1 MLEERSQPELNLA
14 ALESPAQK
22 HRSQMLFALVL
33 LLTALILVI
42 LKYQEFW
49 LPVLSFHSMQVSS
62 NTTSSAADN
71 TPSTTTSKAK
81 VTKAKAHARST
92 AHLTKTQAETAAA
105 DEITQRTLLPLLH
118 VDVTYGDGRHQTIQ
132 THNAP
137 VNLEFPSD
145 DTDETTPL
153 AVTAQDPQVHL
164 SSETIKAVS
173 HAVDPDYPALAK
185 QMNVQGSV
193 LLQVRIG
200 REGNIEDVQVVS
212 GPDILSAAAVQ
223 AVKQWHFKPY
233 FQEGRAV
240 ETEAHITV
248 NFNISA
254 QN

>member
-33 LLTALILVI
+33 LLTALMLVI

-49 LPVLSFHSMQVSS
+49 LPVLSFHSTQAAPSTA
-62 NTTSSAADN
+62 NWQTDTTS
-71 TPSTTTSKAK
+71 TTSKAK
-81 VTKAKAHARST
+81 ASKAKARLTST
-92 AHLTKTQAETAAA
+92 AHAAKAQTETTAA
-105 DEITQRTLLPLLH
+105 DEIASRTLLPALH
-118 VDVTYGDGRHQTIQ
+118 IDVTYGDGRHETIQ
-132 THNAP
+132 TRNTP
-137 VNLEFPSD
+137 VNLEFPSED
-145 DTDETTPL
+145 AETTTPL
-153 AVTAQDPQVHL
+153 AVTTLDPQVHL

-173 HAVDPDYPALAK
+173 HAVDPEYPALAK

-223 AVKQWHFKPY
+223 AVKQWHFKP
-233 FQEGRAV
+233 FLQEGRAV

>member
-14 ALESPAQK
+14 ALEAPAQR
-22 HRSQMLFALVL
+22 HRRQMLFALVL

-49 LPVLSFHSMQVSS
+49 LPVLSFQSAQVSPDTAS
-62 NTTSSAADN
+62 WQ
-71 TPSTTTSKAK
+71 TTTATPVARTKIP
-81 VTKAKAHARST
+81 KAKAHVLA
-92 AHLTKTQAETAAA
+92 AVHATKVPAETPVM
-105 DEITQRTLLPLLH
+105 DGISQRALLPPLY

-132 THNAP
+132 TRNAP
-137 VNLEFPSD
+137 VNLEFPSED
-145 DTDETTPL
+145 AETPSAV
-153 AVTAQDPQVHL
+153 AVTSQDPQVHL

-200 REGNIEDVQVVS
+200 RDGNIEAVHVVS

-233 FQEGRAV
+233 LEEGQPV

-254 QN
+254 HN

>member
-22 HRSQMLFALVL
+22 HRNQMLFALVL
-33 LLTALILVI
+33 LLTALILVL

-49 LPVLSFHSMQVSS
+49 LPVLTFHAEQVNP
-62 NTTSSAADN
+62 NTTSAVAT
-71 TPSTTTSKAK
+71 TPSTPAKAK
-81 VTKAKAHARST
+81 I
-92 AHLTKTQAETAAA
+92 TKTKLRAISAGHASKTPMDIPATGQMSQL
-105 DEITQRTLLPLLH
+105 TQLPALH

-132 THNAP
+132 TRNAP

-145 DTDETTPL
+145 DAETATPV
-153 AVTAQDPQVHL
+153 AVTNQDPQVHL

-173 HAVDPDYPALAK
+173 HAVDPEYPALAK

-200 REGNIEDVQVVS
+200 TEGNIEDVQVVS
-212 GPDILSAAAVQ
+212 GPGILSAAAVQ

-233 FQEGRAV
+233 LQEGRPV

>member
-49 LPVLSFHSMQVSS
+49 LPVLSFHSMQLSS
-62 NTTSSAADN
+62 GTTSSAADV
-71 TPSTTTSKAK
+71 PSTTSKAK
-81 VTKAKAHARST
+81 VTKAKAHAQSA
-92 AHLTKTQAETAAA
+92 AHATKAHAETTAA
-105 DEITQRTLLPLLH
+105 DEIAQRTLLPALH

-132 THNAP
+132 TRNAP

-145 DTDETTPL
+145 DAETTTPL
-153 AVTAQDPQVHL
+153 AVTTQDPQVHL

-200 REGNIEDVQVVS
+200 TEGNIEDVQVVS

-233 FQEGRAV
+233 LQEGRAV

>member
-1 MLEERSQPELNLA
+1 MLEERSTPELNLA

-49 LPVLSFHSMQVSS
+49 LPVLSFHSIQVSS
-62 NTTSSAADN
+62 STTSSAADA
-71 TPSTTTSKAK
+71 PSTTSKSK
-81 VTKAKAHARST
+81 VTKAKAHAQSA
-92 AHLTKTQAETAAA
+92 AHATHAQAAA
-105 DEITQRTLLPLLH
+105 APDEIAPRTLLPALH

-132 THNAP
+132 TRNAP

-145 DTDETTPL
+145 DAETTTPL
-153 AVTAQDPQVHL
+153 AVTTQDPQVHL

-233 FQEGRAV
+233 YQAGQAV

>member
-49 LPVLSFHSMQVSS
+49 LPVLSFHSTQASPS
-62 NTTSSAADN
+62 TASWQTDTSSA
-71 TPSTTTSKAK
+71 TSKAK
-81 VTKAKAHARST
+81 ASKAKARLTST
-92 AHLTKTQAETAAA
+92 AHAAKSKADTSA
-105 DEITQRTLLPLLH
+105 DEIASRTLLPALH

-132 THNAP
+132 TRNAP
-137 VNLEFPSD
+137 VNLEFPSED
-145 DTDETTPL
+145 ADSTTPL
-153 AVTAQDPQVHL
+153 AVTTQDPQVHL

-173 HAVDPDYPALAK
+173 HAVDPEYPALAK

-223 AVKQWHFKPY
+223 AVKQWHFKP
-233 FQEGRAV
+233 FLQEGRAV

>member
-49 LPVLSFHSMQVSS
+49 LPVLSFHSTQVS
-62 NTTSSAADN
+62 TSTANWQTDTMSGTAKAKG
-71 TPSTTTSKAK
+71 SKAK
-81 VTKAKAHARST
+81 ARLTST
-92 AHLTKTQAETAAA
+92 AHATKPHGETTSA
-105 DEITQRTLLPLLH
+105 DEIASRTLLPALH

-132 THNAP
+132 TRNAP
-137 VNLEFPSD
+137 VNLEFPAD
-145 DTDETTPL
+145 DAETTTPV
-153 AVTAQDPQVHL
+153 AVTTQDPQVHL

-173 HAVDPDYPALAK
+173 HAVDPEYPALAK

-200 REGNIEDVQVVS
+200 REGNIENVQVVS

-223 AVKQWHFKPY
+223 AVKQWHFKP
-233 FQEGRAV
+233 FVQEGRAV

>member
-49 LPVLSFHSMQVSS
+49 LPVLSFHSTQASPGTA
-62 NTTSSAADN
+62 NWQTDTSS
-71 TPSTTTSKAK
+71 TTSKAK
-81 VTKAKAHARST
+81 TSKAKARAQVTTR
-92 AHLTKTQAETAAA
+92 AAKAQAETAAA
-105 DEITQRTLLPLLH
+105 DGTAPLALLPALH

-132 THNAP
+132 TRNAP
-137 VNLEFPSD
+137 VNLEFPSED
-145 DTDETTPL
+145 ADSTTPL
-153 AVTAQDPQVHL
+153 AVTTQDPQVHL

-173 HAVDPDYPALAK
+173 HAVDPEYPALAK

-223 AVKQWHFKPY
+223 AVKQWHFKP
-233 FQEGRAV
+233 FLQEGRAV